1 VGDTRFCCYDGDFS
15 LLLGVEHM
23 IAFLEG
29 RILVVGDQTVVLN
42 VNGVGYEVFVGPTSN
57 FGHLNLGDP
66 MSLWIYTHVREDQL
80 ALFGF
85 QEQLNKRIFTTVL
98 AVSGV
103 GPKLAMALATTL
115 SPESLTQAIVHGD
128 LKVLTTVSGVGKRL
142 AERLIVELKDK
153 MLPVS
158 SGGGGLT
165 AATPTAEDRL
175 WHDLNVALSG
185 LGFPDQKIRNVLKL
199 ARTEFGKNP
208 PEINTLLKY
217 ALQKIR
223 DC

>member
-1 VGDTRFCCYDGDFS
+1 
-15 LLLGVEHM
+15 M

-29 RILVVGDQTVVLN
+29 RILAVDDQSLVLN
-42 VNGVGYEVFVGPTSN
+42 VNGVGYEVFVGSTSN
-57 FGHLNLGDP
+57 YGHLVAGEALT
-66 MSLWIYTHVREDQL
+66 LWIYTHVREDQL

-85 QEQLNKRIFTTVL
+85 REQLNKRIFTTVL

-103 GPKLAMALATTL
+103 GPKLAMALATSL

-128 LKVLTTVSGVGKRL
+128 NKVLCSVSGVGKRL

-153 MLPVS
+153 MLPIS
-158 SGGGGLT
+158 SGAGGLT
-165 AATPTAEDRL
+165 AAVPNAEDRL
-175 WHDLNVALSG
+175 WHDLMVALSG

-208 PEINTLLKY
+208 PEINALLKY

-223 DC
+223 NC